1 MGTLWLRQLGLL
13 VGVIIRGRFCG
24 GCTRHCNSNLV
35 LSLLPPSVARNDLC
49 SHGNRGNWLV
59 GTTSA
64 WLIRQS
70 GAVLSDRQLGG
81 FVRID
86 DSVRDGCY
94 CRCNEALSW
103 LTGVVRY

>member
-1 MGTLWLRQLGLL
+1 MVHAGDLGAARFVVTLL
-13 VGVIIRGRFCG
+13 
-24 GCTRHCNSNLV
+24 
-35 LSLLPPSVARNDLC
+35 
-49 SHGNRGNWLV
+49 
-59 GTTSA
+59 
-64 WLIRQS
+64 LIRS
-70 GAVLSDRQLGG
+70 AISRIVVVVCQLGG